1 MNECSYTLG
10 DAVRKA
16 RAKLDLTQGE
26 VAEIAN
32 VDPRTVLNI
41 ENNRGNPKLEVL
53 NSLIQALNIDAR
65 EIFNPGIQRES
76 AELFRLRALVDGC
89 TDEEAA
95 ALIPCI
101 ESILSVMRNKSAI
114 NIE

>member
-1 MNECSYTLG
+1 MNECSYALG

-16 RAKLDLTQGE
+16 RARLDMTQGK

-53 NSLIQALNIDAR
+53 NSLIKALNIDAR
-65 EIFNPGIQRES
+65 EMFNPGMQRES
-76 AELFRLRALVDGC
+76 AELFRLRSLVDNC
-89 TDEEAA
+89 SDKEVAI
-95 ALIPCI
+95 LIPYI
-101 ESILSVMRNKSAI
+101 ESMLSVMRNKSAMS
-114 NIE
+114 IE